1 MLLLVLIKLFN
12 MANFDIAFRR
22 IINAEG
28 GYVNDPDDKG
38 KETYMGIS
46 RVYHSKEVMWSV
58 IDVMKKRHSGSVLNH
73 VLKQSSVVQ
82 NNVKDIYKKEYW
94 DILHLDD
101 INNQR
106 IANEIFDDAVN
117 RGVKSAVKI
126 VQKLLNMPINGKID
140 SVLINKLKEF

>member
-1 MLLLVLIKLFN
+1 
-12 MANFDIAFRR
+12 MAKFDIAFRR
-22 IINAEG
+22 TVNAEG

-46 RVYHSKEVMWSV
+46 RVYHPKAVMWNV

-94 DILHLDD
+94 DVLHLDD

-126 VQKLLNMPINGKID
+126 VQKLLNIPINEKID